1 MNPDILILIVSSL
14 PYLSMGVLFY
24 FVAVRKNAFE
34 QRVAHDI
41 PYHALER
48 DRKVYMENVD
58 KYKRYICIGLGIF
71 LSVFIVL
78 PFVLFFVTMSK
89 GGGNFSVSEQLT
101 LLMIPLFLFLMICC
115 LLS

>member
-34 QRVAHDI
+34 ERVAHYI

-48 DRKVYMENVD
+48 ERKVYM
-58 KYKRYICIGLGIF
+58 
-71 LSVFIVL
+71 
-78 PFVLFFVTMSK
+78 
-89 GGGNFSVSEQLT
+89 
-101 LLMIPLFLFLMICC
+101 
-115 LLS
+115 